1 MERFANLTKGLA
13 LRKDEAD
20 IHFSSYKES
29 QKYRA
34 LSQLIYFEQQT
45 TTAESNLA
53 RRQIRKATLQARE
66 VKLPENS
73 DDKSG
78 LESLDTFLILSRV
91 S

>member
-20 IHFSSYKES
+20 IRFSSYKES

-45 TTAESNLA
+45 TTSESNLA

-66 VKLPENS
+66 VKLPENC

>member
-45 TTAESNLA
+45 TTSESNLA